1 MADPVGQAGTTH
13 SRSSAPRVRLT
24 CEACRQRKVKCDKS
38 SPCTSCQR
46 LGLVCVPVERA
57 RLPRGRTR
65 KPERIVG
72 SDKELSERVA
82 RLEKL
87 LEKVANERE
96 DELQIASTV
105 PVPTYSYT
113 QQQSAAEASNAGPN
127 IRQDQNDNLPATGQ
141 PHLPRPS
148 TAYVGG
154 PFWEDIMQQT
164 QELRSVLEGRLENE
178 DHAVKDSAFGFGTS
192 LVSSESPESTSNS
205 PQATSRLN
213 LQPHIWHR
221 LCDIFFRNVDP
232 LFKILHRPSLQAFIK
247 DGKPYLDY
255 EQDHQAPVTLAWAIS
270 LCAVCTL
277 EEVECQSIFNT
288 TKKIVVAEFQRE
300 TESALAKADFVTT
313 NDLTVLQAYII
324 SLLAARSQDQ
334 SRRVWTMLSMA
345 LRVGQALS
353 LHIPQPPFTV
363 RPFEHEMRK
372 RAWLG
377 IGLLDVAASLDR
389 ASEPMMQSAWLD
401 YNPPS
406 NINDEDLWFD
416 MPGPIPEHIDGTFTD
431 MTHTLVSAASASV
444 TRTLAFSDLT
454 EPAVTIMSLRQQVV
468 HDFQQKISALL
479 SGCRPDLSE
488 FQWYTQK
495 TAGVMGSWLQLASLR
510 PLQRSYNFI
519 PPKVQE
525 NALLKIAA
533 DNLLWSQEAYSYPGA
548 KSWRWYGSMW
558 VPWHALAVALAEL
571 CVCKNPAVVSKYW
584 TVVDDIYQRSRLI
597 IADSEQGM
605 LWKPLERLMTQAKTR
620 RNELL
625 GADVDASHRPMCQYS
640 FGGIASGPFSKQ
652 PETQQNLTN
661 FSLDFGQAVDAPR
674 DSHVAEVPTSF
685 SPMPW
690 PNVWDAMDLSDP
702 TLQSGSDDTAW
713 LSYENFI
720 ENVYDSVDSIFL
732 PR

>member
-1 MADPVGQAGTTH
+1 MADPVGQVGTTH

-24 CEACRQRKVKCDKS
+24 CEACRQRKVKCDKL

-46 LGLVCVPVERA
+46 LGLVCIPVERA
-57 RLPRGRTR
+57 RLPRGRAR

-87 LEKVANERE
+87 LKIVANERG
-96 DELQIASTV
+96 DESHISSIVHV
-105 PVPTYSYT
+105 PSHSST
-113 QQQSAAEASNAGPN
+113 QQESVAEASTTGPDTH
-127 IRQDQNDNLPATGQ
+127 QDHDYLLGAAQ

-164 QELRSVLEGRLENE
+164 QELRSVLEDRLENE
-178 DHAVKDSAFGFGTS
+178 NHDIKDSASGFGVS
-192 LVSSESPESTSNS
+192 VLSSESPDSSSNS
-205 PQATSRLN
+205 PQANSRLN
-213 LQPHIWHR
+213 LQPQIRHR

-232 LFKILHRPSLQAFIK
+232 LFKILHRPSLQAFIR

-255 EQDHQAPVTLAWAIS
+255 EQDHQAPATLASAIY

-277 EEVECQSIFNT
+277 DEVESQSMFNT
-288 TKKIVVAEFQRE
+288 SKKIIVAEFQKE

-353 LHIPQPPFTV
+353 LHMPQPPFTV

-401 YNPPS
+401 YNPPL

-416 MPGPIPEHIDGTFTD
+416 MTWPISEHTEGTFTD
-431 MTHTLVSAASASV
+431 MTHTLVSAAAASV
-444 TRTLAFSDLT
+444 TRTLAFSDVT

-468 HDFQQKISALL
+468 HDFQQKTSVLL
-479 SGCRPDLSE
+479 GGCRPDLSD
-488 FQWYTQK
+488 FQWYAQK
-495 TAGVMGSWLQLASLR
+495 TACLMGSWLQLACLR

-519 PPKVQE
+519 PPKIQE

-533 DNLLWSQEAYSYPGA
+533 DNLQCSQEVYNHPGSR
-548 KSWRWYGSMW
+548 SWRWYQSMW

-571 CVCKNPAVVSKYW
+571 CVCKSPTVMSKYW
-584 TVVDDIYQRSRLI
+584 TVVEDVYHRSRLV
-597 IADSEQGM
+597 IADSQQGM
-605 LWKPLERLMTQAKTR
+605 LWKPLERLMSQAKTQ
-620 RNELL
+620 RNQLL
-625 GADVDASHRPMCQYS
+625 GIDASRQEYS
-640 FGGIASGPFSKQ
+640 FDGISPELFSEQ
-652 PETQQNLTN
+652 SERQQDLTN
-661 FSLDFGQAVDAPR
+661 FSLDLREAVDGPR

-685 SPMPW
+685 APVPW
-690 PNVWDAMDLSDP
+690 PNVWDAMDFSDP
-702 TLQSGSDDTAW
+702 TLQSSSDDTAW

-720 ENVYDSVDSIFL
+720 DNVYDSVDSIFL

>member
-87 LEKVANERE
+87 LKKVANERGDFLE
-96 DELQIASTV
+96 MASTV
-105 PVPTYSYT
+105 TAPASPYT
-113 QQQSAAEASNAGPN
+113 QQQSIAEASNVSPDTG
-127 IRQDQNDNLPATGQ
+127 QDQNDNVPGAAQ

-154 PFWEDIMQQT
+154 SFWEDIMQQT
-164 QELRSVLEGRLENE
+164 QELRSVLEGRLDNE
-178 DHAVKDSAFGFGTS
+178 DRAVKDSVSGVCAS
-192 LVSSESPESTSNS
+192 LVSSESPESSSNS
-205 PQATSRLN
+205 PQANRRLN
-213 LQPHIWHR
+213 LQPQIRHR

-232 LFKILHRPSLQAFIK
+232 LFKILHRPSLQAYIK
-247 DGKPYLDY
+247 EGKPYLDY
-255 EQDHQAPVTLAWAIS
+255 EQDHQAPATLASAIY

-277 EEVECQSIFNT
+277 DEVECQAMFNT
-288 TKKIVVAEFQRE
+288 RKRVVFAEFQKE
-300 TESALAKADFVTT
+300 TEFALASADFVTT
-313 NDLTVLQAYII
+313 NDLTVLQAYVL

-377 IGLLDVAASLDR
+377 IGLLDVAVSLDR

-406 NINDEDLWFD
+406 NINDEDLWFN
-416 MPGPIPEHIDGTFTD
+416 MPGPIPKHTDGTFTE
-431 MTHTLVSAASASV
+431 MTHTLVIAAATSV
-444 TRTLAFSDLT
+444 TRTLAFSDLI

-468 HDFQQKISALL
+468 YDFQQKTSDLL
-479 SGCRPDLSE
+479 RGCRPDLSD
-488 FQWYTQK
+488 FQWYAQK
-495 TAGVMGSWLQLASLR
+495 IAGVMGSWLQLASLR

-519 PPKVQE
+519 PPKIQE

-533 DNLLWSQEAYSYPGA
+533 DNLQWSQEAYNYPGA
-548 KSWRWYGSMW
+548 RSWRWYVSMW

-571 CVCKNPAVVSKYW
+571 CVCKNPAVMSKYW
-584 TVVDDIYQRSRLI
+584 TVVDDVYQRSRLI
-597 IADSEQGM
+597 IADSQHGM
-605 LWKPLERLMTQAKTR
+605 LWKPLERLMSQAKTR
-620 RNELL
+620 RHELL
-625 GADVDASHRPMCQYS
+625 GVDADLSHQAVCPSSFDVLSSELHSKHPQRPQD
-640 FGGIASGPFSKQ
+640 P
-652 PETQQNLTN
+652 TD
-661 FSLDFGQAVDAPR
+661 FSLDLREALDAPR

-685 SPMPW
+685 EPVPW

-720 ENVYDSVDSIFL
+720 ENFHDSVDSIFL

>member
-1 MADPVGQAGTTH
+1 MADPGGQAGTTH

-38 SPCTSCQR
+38 SPCTSCHR

-87 LEKVANERE
+87 LKKVANEQG
-96 DELQIASTV
+96 DEQKAFSAVTV
-105 PVPTYSYT
+105 PASPYT
-113 QQQSAAEASNAGPN
+113 QQQSVVGASNAGPN
-127 IRQDQNDNLPATGQ
+127 TQQDRNENLFGAGQ

-164 QELRSVLEGRLENE
+164 QELRSVLEGRLENGDRGVE
-178 DHAVKDSAFGFGTS
+178 DSAAGFGTS
-192 LVSSESPESTSNS
+192 LVSSESPESLSNS
-205 PQATSRLN
+205 PQVNRRLS
-213 LQPHIWHR
+213 LQPQIRHR
-221 LCDIFFRNVDP
+221 LCDIFFHNVDP
-232 LFKILHRPSLQAFIK
+232 LFKILHRPSLQAYIK
-247 DGKPYLDY
+247 DGMPYLDY
-255 EQDHQAPVTLAWAIS
+255 EQDHQAPATLASAIY

-277 EEVECQSIFNT
+277 DEVECQSIFSTSKNT
-288 TKKIVVAEFQRE
+288 IVAEFHQE
-300 TESALAKADFVTT
+300 TELALAKADFVTT

-377 IGLLDVAASLDR
+377 IGILDVAASLDR
-389 ASEPMMQSAWLD
+389 ASEPMMQSVWID
-401 YNPPS
+401 YNLPS

-416 MPGPIPEHIDGTFTD
+416 MPGPVHEHTDGRFTD
-431 MTHTLVSAASASV
+431 MTHTLITAAATSV

-454 EPAVTIMSLRQQVV
+454 EPAVSIMSLRQQVV
-468 HDFQQKISALL
+468 HDFQQKASDLL

-488 FQWYTQK
+488 FQWYAQK
-495 TAGVMGSWLQLASLR
+495 VAGVTGSWLQLACLR
-510 PLQRSYNFI
+510 PLQRSYNFV
-519 PPKVQE
+519 PPKIQE

-533 DNLLWSQEAYSYPGA
+533 DNLHWSQEAYNYPGA
-548 KSWRWYGSMW
+548 RSWRWYVSMW

-571 CVCKNPAVVSKYW
+571 CVCKSPAVISKYW
-584 TVVDDIYQRSRLI
+584 TVVDDVYQRSRLI
-597 IADSEQGM
+597 IADSQQGM
-605 LWKPLERLMTQAKTR
+605 LWKPLERLMSQAKTR
-620 RNELL
+620 RTELL
-625 GADVDASHRPMCQYS
+625 GVNVDTSHQAACPYFDGIS
-640 FGGIASGPFSKQ
+640 FGPFSKQ
-652 PETQQNLTN
+652 PEPQQDPTD
-661 FSLDFGQAVDAPR
+661 FSLGLREAIDAPR

-685 SPMPW
+685 APVPW
-690 PNVWDAMDLSDP
+690 PNVWDAMDLRDP
-702 TLQSGSDDTAW
+702 TLQSGSDDNAW

>member
-1 MADPVGQAGTTH
+1 MADPGLAGTTH

-46 LGLVCVPVERA
+46 LGLVCIPVERA

-65 KPERIVG
+65 KPERVVG

-87 LEKVANERE
+87 LKEVANERG
-96 DELQIASTV
+96 DELQLA
-105 PVPTYSYT
+105 
-113 QQQSAAEASNAGPN
+113 SAAPASSYPDTKQESAGEASNVG
-127 IRQDQNDNLPATGQ
+127 PATWQTHNDYFPGTTQ
-141 PHLPRPS
+141 AHLPRPS

-154 PFWEDIMQQT
+154 TFWEDIMQQT

-178 DHAVKDSAFGFGTS
+178 DHNVKDTASGFGTS
-192 LVSSESPESTSNS
+192 LVSSESPDSSLNS
-205 PQATSRLN
+205 PQANKPLN
-213 LQPHIWHR
+213 LQPQIRRR
-221 LCDIFFRNVDP
+221 LCDIFFHNVDP
-232 LFKILHRPSLQAFIK
+232 LFKILHRPSIQAFLK

-255 EQDHQAPVTLAWAIS
+255 EQDHQAPATLASAIY

-277 EEVECQSIFNT
+277 NEVECQSMFNAS
-288 TKKIVVAEFQRE
+288 KKIIVTEFQKE
-300 TESALAKADFVTT
+300 TEVALARADFVTT

-353 LHIPQPPFTV
+353 LHMRQPPFTV
-363 RPFEHEMRK
+363 RPFECEMRK

-389 ASEPMMQSAWLD
+389 ASEPMMQSTWLD
-401 YNPPS
+401 YNLPS

-416 MPGPIPEHIDGTFTD
+416 MPGPIPEHTEGTFTD
-431 MTHTLVSAASASV
+431 MTHTLIVAASASV
-444 TRTLAFSDLT
+444 TRTLAFSDLS

-468 HDFQQKISALL
+468 HDFQQKASELL
-479 SGCRPDLSE
+479 SSCRPDLSD
-488 FQWYTQK
+488 FQWYAQK
-495 TAGVMGSWLQLASLR
+495 IAGVMASWLQLTCLR
-510 PLQRSYNFI
+510 PIQRSHNFI
-519 PPKVQE
+519 PPKIQE

-533 DNLLWSQEAYSYPGA
+533 DNLQWSQEVYNYPGA
-548 KSWRWYGSMW
+548 ESWRWYGSMW

-571 CVCKNPAVVSKYW
+571 CVCKSPAVMSKYW
-584 TVVDDIYQRSRLI
+584 AVVDDVYQRSRLV
-597 IADSEQGM
+597 IADSQHGM
-605 LWKPLERLMTQAKTR
+605 LWRPLERLMSQAKTR

-625 GADVDASHRPMCQYS
+625 GFDPSHQTVSQYPFNGTSSGFFSNQPEHRPD
-640 FGGIASGPFSKQ
+640 
-652 PETQQNLTN
+652 LTG
-661 FSLDFGQAVDAPR
+661 FSLDLGETIDEPR
-674 DSHVAEVPTSF
+674 DSHIAEVPTSF
-685 SPMPW
+685 APVPW
-690 PNVWDAMDLSDP
+690 PNVWDAMDFSNP
-702 TLQSGSDDTAW
+702 TLQSNSDDTAW

-720 ENVYDSVDSIFL
+720 ENVYDSADSIFL

>member
-1 MADPVGQAGTTH
+1 MADPVGQAGTIH

-65 KPERIVG
+65 KSERIVG

-87 LEKVANERE
+87 LKTVASERE
-96 DELQIASTV
+96 NELQLSSTV
-105 PVPTYSYT
+105 PAPAYPSK
-113 QQQSAAEASNAGPN
+113 QESATEASSAGPD
-127 IRQDQNDNLPATGQ
+127 IRQDHNDYLPGAGQ
-141 PHLPRPS
+141 PHLPRPA

-154 PFWEDIMQQT
+154 SFWEDIMQQT

-178 DHAVKDSAFGFGTS
+178 DHNVKDSASGFGTS
-192 LVSSESPESTSNS
+192 LVSSESPESSTSS
-205 PQATSRLN
+205 PQANKPLN
-213 LQPHIWHR
+213 LQPQIRHR
-221 LCDIFFRNVDP
+221 LCDIFFHNVDP
-232 LFKILHRPSLQAFIK
+232 LFKILHRPSLQAFLK
-247 DGKPYLDY
+247 EGKPYLDY
-255 EQDHQAPVTLAWAIS
+255 EQDHQAPATLALAMY

-277 EEVECQSIFNT
+277 DEVECQSMFNT
-288 TKKIVVAEFQRE
+288 SKKIIVAEFQKE
-300 TESALAKADFVTT
+300 TELALARVDFVTT

-324 SLLAARSQDQ
+324 SLLAARCQDQ

-353 LHIPQPPFTV
+353 LHVRQPPFTV
-363 RPFEHEMRK
+363 RPFEYEMRK

-401 YNPPS
+401 YNLPS

-416 MPGPIPEHIDGTFTD
+416 MPGPIPEHTEGKFTD
-431 MTHTLVSAASASV
+431 MTHTLVIAASASV
-444 TRTLAFSDLT
+444 TRTLAFSDLS

-468 HDFQQKISALL
+468 HDFQQKASDLL
-479 SGCRPDLSE
+479 SGCRPDLSD
-488 FQWYTQK
+488 FQWYAQK
-495 TAGVMGSWLQLASLR
+495 TAGVMGSWLQLACLR
-510 PLQRSYNFI
+510 PLKRSRDFI
-519 PPKVQE
+519 PPKIQE
-525 NALLKIAA
+525 NVLLKIAA
-533 DNLLWSQEAYSYPGA
+533 DNLHWSQEAYDYPGA
-548 KSWRWYGSMW
+548 ASWRWYGSMW

-571 CVCKNPAVVSKYW
+571 CVCKSPAVMSKYW
-584 TVVDDIYQRSRLI
+584 TVVDEVYQRSRFI
-597 IADSEQGM
+597 IADSQHGM
-605 LWKPLERLMTQAKTR
+605 LWRPLERLMSQAKTR
-620 RNELL
+620 RIELL
-625 GADVDASHRPMCQYS
+625 GIDTSRQPVSQYHFDGMS
-640 FGGIASGPFSKQ
+640 SELLKQ
-652 PETQQNLTN
+652 PELQQGLTD
-661 FSLDFGQAVDAPR
+661 FSLGLGEAINEPQE
-674 DSHVAEVPTSF
+674 SQIAEVPTSF
-685 SPMPW
+685 APVPW
-690 PNVWDAMDLSDP
+690 PNVWDAMDLSNP
-702 TLQSGSDDTAW
+702 ALQSNSDDTAW

>member
-1 MADPVGQAGTTH
+1 MADPVGQAGTIH

-46 LGLVCVPVERA
+46 LGLVCIPVERA

-87 LEKVANERE
+87 LKTVANERE
-96 DELQIASTV
+96 NEHLSSTI
-105 PVPTYSYT
+105 PTPAYSYK
-113 QQQSAAEASNAGPN
+113 QESAAEASTAGPD
-127 IRQDQNDNLPATGQ
+127 IRQDHDDYLPSAGQ
-141 PHLPRPS
+141 PHLPGPA

-154 PFWEDIMQQT
+154 YFWEDIMQQT

-178 DHAVKDSAFGFGTS
+178 DHNVTDSAYGFGTS
-192 LVSSESPESTSNS
+192 LVSSESPESSSSS
-205 PQATSRLN
+205 PQANKSLN
-213 LQPHIWHR
+213 LQPQIRHR
-221 LCDIFFRNVDP
+221 LCDIFFHNVDP
-232 LFKILHRPSLQAFIK
+232 LFKILHRPSLQAFLK

-255 EQDHQAPVTLAWAIS
+255 DQDHQAPATLASAMY

-277 EEVECQSIFNT
+277 DEVECQSMFNAS
-288 TKKIVVAEFQRE
+288 KKTIVAEFQKE
-300 TESALAKADFVTT
+300 TELALARADFVTT

-324 SLLAARSQDQ
+324 SLLAARCQDQ

-353 LHIPQPPFTV
+353 LHVRQPPFTV
-363 RPFEHEMRK
+363 RPFENEMRK

-401 YNPPS
+401 YNLPS
-406 NINDEDLWFD
+406 NINDDDLWFD
-416 MPGPIPEHIDGTFTD
+416 MPGPIPEHIEGKFTD
-431 MTHTLVSAASASV
+431 MTHTLVIAASSSV
-444 TRTLAFSDLT
+444 TRTLAFSDLS

-468 HDFQQKISALL
+468 HDFQQKASDLL
-479 SGCRPDLSE
+479 RGCRPDLSD
-488 FQWYTQK
+488 FQWYAQK
-495 TAGVMGSWLQLASLR
+495 TAGVMGSWLQLACLR
-510 PLQRSYNFI
+510 PLKRSRDFI
-519 PPKVQE
+519 PPKIQE
-525 NALLKIAA
+525 NVLLKIAA
-533 DNLLWSQEAYSYPGA
+533 DNLLWSQEAYNYPGA
-548 KSWRWYGSMW
+548 GPWRWYGSMW

-571 CVCKNPAVVSKYW
+571 CVCKSPAVLLKYW
-584 TVVDDIYQRSRLI
+584 TVVEEVYQRSRLI
-597 IADSEQGM
+597 IADSQHGM
-605 LWKPLERLMTQAKTR
+605 LWRPLERLMSQAKMR
-620 RNELL
+620 RIELL
-625 GADVDASHRPMCQYS
+625 GDDPSRYPVYFEGMCSELLRQS
-640 FGGIASGPFSKQ
+640 QRSQGL
-652 PETQQNLTN
+652 EE
-661 FSLDFGQAVDAPR
+661 FSLGFREAIDEPR
-674 DSHVAEVPTSF
+674 ATQIAEVPTSF
-685 SPMPW
+685 APVPW

-702 TLQSGSDDTAW
+702 TLRSSPDDTAW

>member
-24 CEACRQRKVKCDKS
+24 CEACRQRKVKCDKL
-38 SPCTSCQR
+38 SPCTSCER

-87 LEKVANERE
+87 LKRVANER
-96 DELQIASTV
+96 DESQVVSTGPASSH
-105 PVPTYSYT
+105 SYT
-113 QQQSAAEASNAGPN
+113 PHQSAAEASQASADT
-127 IRQDQNDNLPATGQ
+127 RQGQSDYLPGAAP

-148 TAYVGG
+148 TAYVGS
-154 PFWEDIMQQT
+154 PFWEDIMQQAS
-164 QELRSVLEGRLENE
+164 RRL
-178 DHAVKDSAFGFGTS
+178 S
-192 LVSSESPESTSNS
+192 
-205 PQATSRLN
+205 
-213 LQPHIWHR
+213 LQPQIRHR

-255 EQDHQAPVTLAWAIS
+255 EQDHQAPATLASAIY

-277 EEVECQSIFNT
+277 DEVECQSMFNT
-288 TKKIVVAEFQRE
+288 SKKIVVSEFQQE

-372 RAWLG
+372 RTWLG
-377 IGLLDVAASLDR
+377 IGVLDVAASLDR

-401 YNPPS
+401 YNQPS
-406 NINDEDLWFD
+406 NINDEDIWFN
-416 MPGPIPEHIDGTFTD
+416 MPGPIPEHTEGTFTD
-431 MTHTLVSAASASV
+431 MTHTLIIAAAVSV
-444 TRTLAFSDLT
+444 TRTLAFSDMT

-468 HDFQQKISALL
+468 HDFQQKTSDLL
-479 SGCRPDLSE
+479 RGCRPDLSD
-488 FQWYTQK
+488 FQWYAQK
-495 TAGVMGSWLQLASLR
+495 TAGVMGSWLQLACLR

-519 PPKVQE
+519 PPKIQG

-533 DNLLWSQEAYSYPGA
+533 DSLQWSQEAYNYPGA
-548 KSWRWYGSMW
+548 RSWRWYGSMW
-558 VPWHALAVALAEL
+558 VHWHALAVALAEL
-571 CVCKNPAVVSKYW
+571 CVCKDPAVMSKYW
-584 TVVDDIYQRSRLI
+584 TVVDDVYQRLRLV
-597 IADSEQGM
+597 IADSEKGM
-605 LWKPLERLMTQAKTR
+605 LWKPFERLMSQAKTR

-625 GADVDASHRPMCQYS
+625 AIDPSRQAVSQYS
-640 FGGIASGPFSKQ
+640 FDGTSSEPFSKQ
-652 PETQQNLTN
+652 PEHQQDLADI
-661 FSLDFGQAVDAPR
+661 SLDLGDAVDEPR
-674 DSHVAEVPTSF
+674 DSQVTEVPTSF
-685 SPMPW
+685 APVSW

-702 TLQSGSDDTAW
+702 SLQSGSDDTAW

-720 ENVYDSVDSIFL
+720 ENVYDSADSIFL

>member
-1 MADPVGQAGTTH
+1 MADLVGQAGTTH

-24 CEACRQRKVKCDKS
+24 CEACRQRKVKCDKL
-38 SPCTSCQR
+38 SPCTSCER

-65 KPERIVG
+65 KPERMVG

-87 LEKVANERE
+87 LKRVANER
-96 DELQIASTV
+96 DELQIVSTG
-105 PVPTYSYT
+105 PAPSHPYT
-113 QQQSAAEASNAGPN
+113 PHQSAAEASKASP
-127 IRQDQNDNLPATGQ
+127 DNPQGQSDYLPGAAP

-148 TAYVGG
+148 TVYVGS

-164 QELRSVLEGRLENE
+164 QELRSVLQGRIENE
-178 DHAVKDSAFGFGTS
+178 DHGVKDSASGFGTS
-192 LVSSESPESTSNS
+192 LVSSESPEGLSSS
-205 PQATSRLN
+205 PQASRRLY
-213 LQPHIWHR
+213 LQPQIRHR

-255 EQDHQAPVTLAWAIS
+255 EQDHQAPATLASAIY

-277 EEVECQSIFNT
+277 DEMECQSMFNT
-288 TKKIVVAEFQRE
+288 SKKVIVAEFQQE
-300 TESALAKADFVTT
+300 TESVLAKADFVTT

-363 RPFEHEMRK
+363 RPFEHEMRR

-377 IGLLDVAASLDR
+377 IGVLDVAASLDR
-389 ASEPMMQSAWLD
+389 ASEPMMQSTWLD
-401 YNPPS
+401 YNQPS
-406 NINDEDLWFD
+406 NINDEDLWFN
-416 MPGPIPEHIDGTFTD
+416 MPGPIPEHTEGTFTD
-431 MTHTLVSAASASV
+431 MTHTLVVAAAVSV
-444 TRTLAFSDLT
+444 TRTLAFSDMT

-468 HDFQQKISALL
+468 HDFQQKTSDLL
-479 SGCRPDLSE
+479 RGCRPDLSDL
-488 FQWYTQK
+488 QWYAQK
-495 TAGVMGSWLQLASLR
+495 TAGVMGSWLQLACLR

-519 PPKVQE
+519 PPKIQG

-533 DNLLWSQEAYSYPGA
+533 DGLQWSQEVYNYPGA
-548 KSWRWYGSMW
+548 RSWRWYGSMW
-558 VPWHALAVALAEL
+558 VHWHALAVALAEL
-571 CVCKNPAVVSKYW
+571 CVCKDPVVMSKYW
-584 TVVDDIYQRSRLI
+584 TVVDDVYQRLRLV
-597 IADSEQGM
+597 IADYEQGM
-605 LWKPLERLMTQAKTR
+605 LWKPLERLMSQAKTR

-625 GADVDASHRPMCQYS
+625 AIDPSRQAVSQY
-640 FGGIASGPFSKQ
+640 PFDGTSSESYSKQ
-652 PETQQNLTN
+652 PEHQQDLADI
-661 FSLDFGQAVDAPR
+661 SLDLRDAVDEPL
-674 DSHVAEVPTSF
+674 DSQVTEVPASF
-685 SPMPW
+685 APVSW

-702 TLQSGSDDTAW
+702 SLQSGSDDTAW

-720 ENVYDSVDSIFL
+720 ENVYDSADSIFL

>member
-1 MADPVGQAGTTH
+1 MADPVDQGTTH
-13 SRSSAPRVRLT
+13 LRSSAPRVRLT

-46 LGLVCVPVERA
+46 LGIVCVPVERA

-65 KPERIVG
+65 KPERILG

-87 LEKVANERE
+87 LKRVASERG
-96 DELQIASTV
+96 DGLQLASTT
-105 PVPTYSYT
+105 PALSYSYT
-113 QQQSAAEASNAGPN
+113 RRDSVAEASNASPDA
-127 IRQDQNDNLPATGQ
+127 RQDQNDHVPGAGQ
-141 PHLPRPS
+141 PHLPRPA

-154 PFWEDIMQQT
+154 SFWEDIMQQT

-178 DHAVKDSAFGFGTS
+178 DPNVKDSTSAFGTS
-192 LVSSESPESTSNS
+192 LVSSESPESLSNS
-205 PQATSRLN
+205 PQTSRALH
-213 LQPHIWHR
+213 LPPQTRHR

-255 EQDHQAPVTLAWAIS
+255 EHDHQAPATLASAIY

-277 EEVECQSIFNT
+277 DEVECQSMFNT
-288 TKKIVVAEFQRE
+288 SKKTIVAEFQRE
-300 TESALAKADFVTT
+300 TEFALARADFVTT

-353 LHIPQPPFTV
+353 LHTPQPLFTV

-406 NINDEDLWFD
+406 NINDEDIWFD
-416 MPGPIPEHIDGTFTD
+416 MTGPIPEHPEGTFTD
-431 MTHTLVSAASASV
+431 MTHTLVFAASASV
-444 TRTLAFSDLT
+444 TRTLAFADLA

-468 HDFQQKISALL
+468 RDFQQKASDLL
-479 SGCRPDLSE
+479 SGCRPDLSD
-488 FQWYTQK
+488 FQWYAQRV
-495 TAGVMGSWLQLASLR
+495 ASVMGSWLQLACLR
-510 PLQRSYNFI
+510 PLQRSRNFT
-519 PPKVQE
+519 PPKIQE

-533 DNLLWSQEAYSYPGA
+533 DNLQWSQEVYNYPGA
-548 KSWRWYGSMW
+548 SPWRWYGSMW

-571 CVCKNPAVVSKYW
+571 CVCKDPAVMSKYW
-584 TVVDDIYQRSRLI
+584 AVVDEIYQRSRLI
-597 IADSEQGM
+597 IADSQQGM
-605 LWKPLERLMTQAKTR
+605 LWKPLERLMSQAKTR
-620 RNELL
+620 KNELL
-625 GADVDASHRPMCQYS
+625 GTDASRQAGSQYS
-640 FGGIASGPFSKQ
+640 FDGMSSELFSKQ
-652 PETQQNLTN
+652 PEPQQDLTD
-661 FSLDFGQAVDAPR
+661 FSLDLGEAVDQPPDA
-674 DSHVAEVPTSF
+674 HVAEVPTSF
-685 SPMPW
+685 APVPVPW
-690 PNVWDAMDLSDP
+690 PNVWDAMDLSNP
-702 TLQSGSDDTAW
+702 TMQSSSDDTAW

-720 ENVYDSVDSIFL
+720 ENIYDNVDSIFL